1 MNAAAYTIERYG
13 HMTEHTT
20 EHTTERTTE
29 HTTES

>member
-1 MNAAAYTIERYG
+1 MNAAAYAIERYG
-13 HMTEHTT
+13 HMT